1 MEIDN
6 ETFISYA
13 GNVYKD
19 FYTNIKCN
27 DEQLKYLKF
36 YIMKN
41 PEFGGVIKFKEWI
54 NELIFSNL
62 FDYNFIKNLNYNCNY
77 FDRLLEL
84 YINRPFRDEKFYI
97 NNFSFFSSL
106 LEVCNPSCDSYEEQV
121 KQSMNY
127 FKKIGID
134 KITNDYEENVLKFM
148 IDDATLIKY
157 GKIDK
162 YPTCY
167 MDALYLYN
175 KFNNNNR
182 DKCIKME
189 EFLDFKKNNYSYS
202 GDYYV
207 LKEFKKKLLG
217 NLGEYYFYNQY
228 KNNNNV
234 RFVSKEIGNGAGYD
248 MHINNGDRL
257 ENLFEV
263 KTTETF
269 EYGCGDDIIFI
280 TQNEYECMEK
290 VAKSNLPAKYFI
302 SRLYF
307 QNQKFQERVL
317 KYIGGDT
324 LIGDNCEYNIVEENN
339 KLFAKRRK

>member
-1 MEIDN
+1 
-6 ETFISYA
+6 
-13 GNVYKD
+13 
-19 FYTNIKCN
+19 
-27 DEQLKYLKF
+27 
-36 YIMKN
+36 MKN

-189 EFLDFKKNNYSYS
+189 EFLESVVQEKDQRMVDFNYNNQ
-202 GDYYV
+202 
-207 LKEFKKKLLG
+207 K
-217 NLGEYYFYNQY
+217 
-228 KNNNNV
+228 
-234 RFVSKEIGNGAGYD
+234 GNGTRKSIFQIF
-248 MHINNGDRL
+248 MPKNSKN
-257 ENLFEV
+257 V
-263 KTTETF
+263 
-269 EYGCGDDIIFI
+269 IILGI
-280 TQNEYECMEK
+280 Y
-290 VAKSNLPAKYFI
+290 L
-302 SRLYF
+302 
-307 QNQKFQERVL
+307 VL
-317 KYIGGDT
+317 IIK
-324 LIGDNCEYNIVEENN
+324 
-339 KLFAKRRK
+339 